1 MTLDLPSL
9 LVILTSG
16 LWGVLG
22 LYWTVVAGRVPRLP
36 AQTPPVPDG
45 VRVSVIVTACNEA
58 DTIEPAMAS
67 LQSLSLPGLEFIVV
81 NDRSTDETGAI
92 VDRMALGDDRVR
104 VLHIDTLPDDWLGK
118 VHAMHRATEVATGDW
133 LLFTDAD
140 VVFHQGV
147 IGRAVAHAEDQDL
160 DHLTLVPA
168 MVGESILLDLT
179 VIAFFQLVCHMV
191 FGWKRVPFGAGAFNL
206 VRRSTFDRSE
216 GMEWLRME
224 VADDT
229 GLAFLITNVG
239 GTTQAATALEGLSL
253 AWYPSL
259 GSMFRGLEKNSGLLA
274 SQGQPWRIFVGWLAG
289 TASVLTPAVGLAFRP
304 DLWPIVVAGFGAT
317 ALATLRLRV
326 RMKGRLWLAPFA
338 PFGIFLVGTCGLW
351 SMIQILRTGGI
362 NWRGTTYPWD
372 KLVKGQRVKL

>member
-1 MTLDLPSL
+1 LDLPSL
-9 LVILTSG
+9 LVILTGG
-16 LWGVLG
+16 LWCVLG
-22 LYWTVVAGRVPRLP
+22 GYWAMVAGRVPRLP
-36 AQTPPVPDG
+36 AQVPPLPDG

-92 VDRMALGDDRVR
+92 IDQMALDDDRVR
-104 VLHIDTLPDDWLGK
+104 VLHIDTLPEDWLGK
-118 VHAMHRATEVATGDW
+118 VHAMHRATELATGDW

-140 VVFHQGV
+140 VVFHPGV
-147 IGRAVAHAEDQDL
+147 IGRAVGHAEDLDL

-168 MVGESILLDLT
+168 MVGDSILLDLT

-191 FGWKRVPFGAGAFNL
+191 FGWARIPFGAGAFNL
-206 VRRSTFDRSE
+206 LRRTTFERSE
-216 GMEWLRME
+216 GIEWLRME

-229 GLAFLITNVG
+229 GLAYLITNAG
-239 GTTQAATALEGLSL
+239 GTSHAATALNGLSL
-253 AWYPSL
+253 SWYPTL
-259 GSMFRGLEKNSGLLA
+259 GSMFRGLEKNAGLLA
-274 SQGQPWRIFVGWLAG
+274 SQGQPWRVFLGWFAG
-289 TASVLTPAVGLAFRP
+289 TSAILAPLIGVALRP
-304 DLWPIVVAGFGAT
+304 DHWPIVVTGFGLFAFAT
-317 ALATLRLRV
+317 FRLRLR
-326 RMKGRLWLAPFA
+326 MDGRLWLAPFA
-338 PFGIFLVGTCGLW
+338 PIGLFLVGTCGLW